1 MVRASVLS
9 LPGVQFW
16 SLVGE
21 LGSCK
26 PWWDKKKKNNKGLIC
41 KKKGRARKA
50 LWGVAVHV
58 VSRLWLN
65 CSALLTST
73 KWGEQSMSPQ
83 GHRGDSPPLRVS
95 VWDQP
100 HNRNAERGPLLLSL
114 SSLLPSKPRKERQ
127 DLLLPLAAH
136 ASRQRDAFFPFILKI
151 GLTRLWGFRQRG
163 LWIHLWCH

>member
-1 MVRASVLS
+1 MTKIPKLKRLEH
-9 LPGVQFW
+9 PRGHC
-16 SLVGE
+16 GE
-21 LGSCK
+21 YETVCKSDAYQRKHENRLDKIHSSCH
-26 PWWDKKKKNNKGLIC
+26 IC
-41 KKKGRARKA
+41 RQTYN
-50 LWGVAVHV
+50 V